1 MRGGFFGDST
11 VITAWLSQ
19 KRTDIVTQNRFAAL
33 ESCATPIRLAPAH
46 WTPESVKQFELNLI
60 KDTAD
65 SLCKFSLTEKGRK
78 ECNPE
83 KCFWHKRMKT
93 ELEQLKSKE
102 PRAEENKDVS
112 SPELPNAGSQCRKRD
127 PSSESSD
134 HRPLNCGMS
143 QDSERT
149 NRPTSKQNNQSGRT
163 SAEGKLP
170 PKPTPKMQHN
180 FQRRFSG
187 KMTTPGTTMWEAPTR
202 N

>member
-83 KCFWHKRMKT
+83 KCFWHKQMKT

-112 SPELPNAGSQCRKRD
+112 SPELPNAGSQRQKRD
-127 PSSESSD
+127 PSSESLD

-149 NRPTSKQNNQSGRT
+149 NRLTSKQNNQSGRHLQKENCLQNQRPKCNIIFKEG
-163 SAEGKLP
+163 SAEK
-170 PKPTPKMQHN
+170 
-180 FQRRFSG
+180 
-187 KMTTPGTTMWEAPTR
+187 
-202 N
+202 